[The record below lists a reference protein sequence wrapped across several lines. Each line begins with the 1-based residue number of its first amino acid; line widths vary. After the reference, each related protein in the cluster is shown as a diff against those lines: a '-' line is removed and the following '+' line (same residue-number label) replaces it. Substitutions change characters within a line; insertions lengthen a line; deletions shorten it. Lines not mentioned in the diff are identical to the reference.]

1 MVSNSEKLKL
11 ISKCCFKKQT
21 KFIRALGAAS
31 GVADDVLLE
40 EAGQTSNSFSSLDH
54 EIISL
59 VVCWYV
65 YHLDISHLN
74 NDYTLCKILIV
85 ILILAIRK

>member
-11 ISKCCFKKQT
+11 ISKCCFNKQT

-59 VVCWYV
+59 VVCGMF
-65 YHLDISHLN
+65 I
-74 NDYTLCKILIV
+74 I
-85 ILILAIRK
+85 